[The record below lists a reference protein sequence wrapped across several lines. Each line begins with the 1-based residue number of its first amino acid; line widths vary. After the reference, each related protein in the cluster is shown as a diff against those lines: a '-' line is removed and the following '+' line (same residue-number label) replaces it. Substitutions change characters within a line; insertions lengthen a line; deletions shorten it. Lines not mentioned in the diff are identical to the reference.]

1 MSIKTDYLKDCQSGQ
16 TITIQEIINL
26 KNSMTNTVSSDDLI
40 AIINDKISELD
51 DKLEVELQNNKEEI
65 KEFVTTEIEKL
76 KAEIEFYK
84 KMLTEIYNKV
94 TQFQFMKSTE
104 ILRNKNNDIYK
115 IIFENDYYITI
126 DYINF
131 TYLDEYVN
139 YFPSKINY
147 YYKDNL
153 LAIEEIGVKN
163 DTIISFSNSNF

>member
-26 KNSMTNTVSSDDLI
+26 KNSLSNGNSPEDLYSM
-40 AIINDKISELD
+40 INDKISD
-51 DKLEVELQNNKEEI
+51 LENKVLVDLENTKNDIEEMV
-65 KEFVTTEIEKL
+65 KTEIEKL

-84 KMLTEIYNKV
+84 NMLLEIYNKV
-94 TQFQFMKSTE
+94 TQFQFMKTIE
-104 ILRNKNNDIYK
+104 ILRNKNNDIYR
-115 IIFENDYYITI
+115 IEFENGYYITI

-153 LAIEEIGVKN
+153 LAIDEINVKN
-163 DTIISFSNSNF
+163 DSIISFSNSNF